1 MKQVSAK
8 LHVSTQVTAVDLAKA
23 KAAGVTA
30 IINNRPDGEEPGQP
44 SAAENAAAA
53 ADLGLGYSHIPV
65 APGQYSLDE
74 VRAFQAAMTAADGPV
89 LAHCK
94 TGTRSASLYAIGE
107 ALDGRMSRDDILSL
121 GQLLGLDLAGAVR
134 WLDANANN

>member
-8 LHVSTQVTAVDLAKA
+8 LHVSTQVTVADLAKA

-121 GQLLGLDLAGAVR
+121 GQSLGLDLAGAVR
-134 WLDANANN
+134 WLDANADS

>member
-8 LHVSTQVTAVDLAKA
+8 LHVSTQVTAADLAKA

-74 VRAFQAAMTAADGPV
+74 VRAFQAAMSAADGPV

-121 GQLLGLDLAGAVR
+121 GQSLGLDLAGAVR

>member
-8 LHVSTQVTAVDLAKA
+8 LHVSTQVTAADLAKA

-53 ADLGLGYSHIPV
+53 ADFGLGYSHIPV

-121 GQLLGLDLAGAVR
+121 GQSLGLDLAGAVR

>member
-8 LHVSTQVTAVDLAKA
+8 LHVSTQGTVADLAKA

-65 APGQYSLDE
+65 APGQYALDE

-121 GQLLGLDLAGAVR
+121 GQSLGLDLAGAVR